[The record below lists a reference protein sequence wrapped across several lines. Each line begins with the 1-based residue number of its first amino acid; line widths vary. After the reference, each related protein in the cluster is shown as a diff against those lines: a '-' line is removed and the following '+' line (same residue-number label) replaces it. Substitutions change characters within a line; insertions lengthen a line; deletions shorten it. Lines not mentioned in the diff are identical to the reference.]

1 MEQKKNNQ
9 LTNLLVN
16 IIIPVIILTK
26 FSKEEY
32 LGPLYGLLAAL
43 APPFLYGLYDLIKEK
58 RKNFFSILG
67 FVGVL
72 LSGMIG
78 LLKFP
83 PQWVAVKEAS
93 IPLLIGIIVIIS
105 TRTPWQLVKKFIY
118 NRELLDIDQ
127 IEARLE
133 ANGLRQRLEVVLQ
146 RANLFLAGSFFIS
159 AVLNFVLA
167 KIIVHSMPGTSAFNE
182 EIGRMTMLSFPVIA
196 LPSTLIMMVILWYL
210 MRSLRS
216 ITQMNLNELFS
227 EKFRDK

>member
-1 MEQKKNNQ
+1 M
-9 LTNLLVN
+9 
-16 IIIPVIILTK
+16 
-26 FSKEEY
+26 
-32 LGPLYGLLAAL
+32 
-43 APPFLYGLYDLIKEK
+43 
-58 RKNFFSILG
+58 
-67 FVGVL
+67 
-72 LSGMIG
+72 
-78 LLKFP
+78 
-83 PQWVAVKEAS
+83 
-93 IPLLIGIIVIIS
+93 
-105 TRTPWQLVKKFIY
+105 KKFIY